1 MLFRSMRVHDRVTNR
16 GNTSVPHML
25 LYQCNVGWPLVD
37 EGTDIVW
44 QGDWQAREQGDANR
58 IFREGNQFRKCPP
71 PLTEH
76 NGGGEKAA
84 FINIDADEQGRC
96 NCGLY
101 NYRLGIA
108 LAVRL
113 DLKSTRLKS
122 SHYIASRMPSSDC

>member
-1 MLFRSMRVHDRVTNR
+1 
-16 GNTSVPHML
+16 ML
-25 LYQCNVGWPLVD
+25 LYHCNFGLPLVD

-44 QGDWQAREQGDANR
+44 KGDWQAREQGDANR

-76 NGGGEKAA
+76 NGGGEEAA

-101 NYRLGIA
+101 NSRLGIA
-108 LAVRL
+108 LALRFRKEQLPRSEERGVG
-113 DLKSTRLKS
+113 KECVSTGR
-122 SHYIASRMPSSDC
+122 SRGKP